1 MTNFLGDKIIDDQG
15 NVKTIAGGQ
24 DAKLYYID
32 YEGNRKKYLLEG
44 EVGGVKSVNGQ
55 SGDVTIETL
64 DIDYQDVNDI
74 QFGNF
79 QYFTCTNTIT
89 NINLN
94 IPANLKNTM
103 CLFTT
108 GDSITF
114 NITIDSIYKINKPF
128 EFEPNSNYV
137 IAIDNNTILWTILEN
152 SNQ

>member
-1 MTNFLGDKIIDDQG
+1 MFLNDKIIDDQG
-15 NVKTIAGGQ
+15 NVKTVAGGQ

-32 YEGNRKKYLLEG
+32 GNGNRKQYLIEG
-44 EVGGVKSVNGQ
+44 ELTAGVKSVNGQ
-55 SGDVTIETL
+55 SGDVIIETL
-64 DIDYQDVNDI
+64 DINYQEVNEI

-79 QYFTCTNTIT
+79 QYFTCTNAIT